1 MTLLFL
7 VPSRQPPWLRTSCGD
22 SHVGSG
28 KEDWRDHSKSMW
40 FYSVRILDVFNE
52 EPNKYILRYPEKG
65 IHPVRENT
73 VTNANPVQDEWFSH
87 VS

>member
-1 MTLLFL
+1 
-7 VPSRQPPWLRTSCGD
+7 
-22 SHVGSG
+22 
-28 KEDWRDHSKSMW
+28 MW